1 MKFLGRWFTNHHM
14 CRWVEV
20 KEEDE
25 SMKVEVKEEEET
37 MKVEVIIIVDLG
49 QSLLMR

>member
-1 MKFLGRWFTNHHM
+1 MTLCLLMNFLGGWFTNHHM

-20 KEEDE
+20 N
-25 SMKVEVKEEEET
+25 EEEET

-49 QSLLMR
+49 ESLLMR